1 MLNYNSQTRE
11 LKVEGK
17 PGDIL
22 KELICLS
29 DNSMK
34 LLSKESGIPYNEL
47 KKVLIENL
55 KKLKGK

>member
-1 MLNYNSQTRE
+1 MLNYNSETRE

-17 PGDIL
+17 PGDII
-22 KELICLS
+22 KELLCVC

-34 LLSKESGIPYNEL
+34 LLSQESGIPYNEL

-55 KKLKGK
+55 KKIKGK